1 MARRKAKYTI
11 NKPCLPMLLSLLG
24 LSDDSTGTSDVV
36 FVAIDFENAESIR
49 KETSSEAGCEI
60 GIAVLDTGQLDDI
73 IPAAVSSMYYCP
85 GNTED
90 FITTYNFATGPVEY
104 LSRKG
109 RSFLFGETM
118 RIDSE
123 DMREKIQ
130 ACIPQDR
137 KIILV
142 GHGLDSDLI
151 ALEALNIDFEADS
164 LLSIMDTF
172 WIARQVFPSEQPYKL
187 RRLLQRLRI
196 DYPGG
201 ALHCA
206 GNDANFSLRALLLL
220 AARACQR
227 TDLGLTKES
236 KRARR
241 REKILRKR
249 EMDEMKRERRER
261 RENRQAAR
269 QDPQYRAQRA
279 AQAEI
284 LNGDGFLEEGDL
296 LRLEDP
302 WRNHGIVATAEVQ
315 NEDGGLQEEDLR
327 WVETAWNCQGRYYIA
342 RPWGLQWV
350 MMHDQA

>member
-1 MARRKAKYTI
+1 MARLKAKYTI

-49 KETSSEAGCEI
+49 KETSSEVGCEI
-60 GIAVLDTGQLDDI
+60 GIAVLDTGQFDGI
-73 IPAAVSSMYYCP
+73 ISAAVSSMYYCP
-85 GNTED
+85 GNTGG
-90 FITTYNFATGPVEY
+90 FIATYNFATGPVKY
-104 LSRKG
+104 LERKSRT
-109 RSFLFGETM
+109 FLFGET
-118 RIDSE
+118 ICINSE

-130 ACIPQDR
+130 SCIPQDR

-151 ALEALNIDFEADS
+151 ALDTLNINFEADS

-172 WIARQVFPSEQPYKL
+172 WIARQVFASEQPYKL

-196 DYPGG
+196 DYPDG

-220 AARACQR
+220 AARACQS
-227 TDLGLTKES
+227 TDLELTKES

-241 REKILRKR
+241 RERILRKK
-249 EMDEMKRERRER
+249 EMDEMKRERQER
-261 RENRQAAR
+261 REHRQAAR
-269 QDPQYRAQRA
+269 QDPQYHAKRA

-302 WRNHGIVATAEVQ
+302 WRNQGIVATAEVQ
-315 NEDGGLQEEDLR
+315 NEDGGLQEGDVR
-327 WVETAWNCQGRYYIA
+327 WVETPWNCHDRDVA

-350 MMHDQA
+350 MMHDQV